1 MTMPADFAPSCL
13 KVQIQGALGT
23 LTLSRPQRL
32 NALSPQ
38 TLSELIAAAQWFNQQ
53 PEVKVV
59 LVQGEGRAFC
69 AGFDLTA
76 FGSAV
81 SDASPHAQADQGR
94 QVLEAI
100 EGMRAVT
107 VCALQ
112 GHVVGGGLLLALACD
127 LRYAAMDAVFSI
139 PEVDLGIPLAW
150 GGIPR
155 LVRELG
161 PALTRELVLT
171 CRPFG
176 AAEALA
182 WRFVNRVVT
191 ADGLTGE
198 ALTVAQQLAARPA
211 LLLQMTKTRVARASE
226 SLTST
231 TDAEGDAAMLLQALT
246 DAECRDSAQSYLQS
260 RRKSY

>member
-1 MTMPADFAPSCL
+1 MSMPAEFSPSCL
-13 KVQIQGALGT
+13 TVRVQGALGT

-53 PEVKVV
+53 PGVKVV

-76 FGSAV
+76 FGATAT
-81 SDASPHAQADQGR
+81 DASPLEQADQGR
-94 QVLEAI
+94 QVMEAM

-112 GHVVGGGLLLALACD
+112 GHVIGGGLLLALACD
-127 LRYAAMDAVFSI
+127 LRYAAEDAVFSI

-171 CRPFG
+171 CRPFS
-176 AAEALA
+176 AAEAVG
-182 WRFVNRVVT
+182 WRFVNRVVAT
-191 ADGLTGE
+191 DVLAAQ
-198 ALTVAQQLAARPA
+198 ALALAQQLAARPA
-211 LLLQMTKTRVARASE
+211 ILLQMTKTRVARASE

-231 TDAEGDAAMLLQALT
+231 TNAQGDAAMLLQALT
-246 DAECRDSAQSYLQS
+246 DAECRASAQHYLQN
-260 RRKSY
+260 RRKPN

>member
-1 MTMPADFAPSCL
+1 MTMPADFSPSCL
-13 KVQIQGALGT
+13 QVQIHGALGM

-76 FGSAV
+76 FGSAAN
-81 SDASPHAQADQGR
+81 DASPREQADQGR

-171 CRPFG
+171 CRPFS
-176 AAEALA
+176 AAEALG
-182 WRFVNRVVT
+182 WRFVNRVLATDVLAAET
-191 ADGLTGE
+191 L
-198 ALTVAQQLAARPA
+198 ALAQQLAARPA
-211 LLLQMTKTRVARASE
+211 MLLQMTKTRVARASE

-231 TDAEGDAAMLLQALT
+231 TDAEGDAAMLLQALI
-246 DAECRDSAQSYLQS
+246 DAECRESAQHYLQS